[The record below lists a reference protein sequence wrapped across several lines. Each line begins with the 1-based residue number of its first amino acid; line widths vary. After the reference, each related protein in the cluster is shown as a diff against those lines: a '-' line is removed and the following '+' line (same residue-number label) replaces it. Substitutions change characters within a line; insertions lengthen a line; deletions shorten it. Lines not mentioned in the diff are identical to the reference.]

1 MKNNETVTIMRSP
14 CLPEDEGRHFFVKTC
29 TRAEAERWIAEQ
41 AGKYFQPGD
50 YYIASVRA
58 VPGARVTVCVA
69 KSKTQA
75 EVDAIVT
82 AVLDTIQGCARDR
95 FTPSVQRLLEQI
107 LAISEPA
114 AKAAVLSYLDE
125 KETEN

>member
-1 MKNNETVTIMRSP
+1 MKDNETVTIMRSP

-41 AGKYFQPGD
+41 AGEYFQPSD
-50 YYIASVRA
+50 YYIVAQSA
-58 VPGARVTVCVA
+58 PQARVTVCVA